1 MLPIVIFLSRRLPQK
16 SGFFAPPLRHVP
28 QAQEETAMF
37 HIKSQKATARAIA
50 LLGGTLLSHNAF
62 AWGHTGHVEISTAAI
77 FALPAEI
84 PAFVRTVEA
93 AREIGELGPEA
104 DISKTTV
111 TVEQYAIPYP
121 YFNNVHDAERDPGHY
136 IDIDDS
142 GVIVG
147 GVVPLNAL
155 PATREKFDTAQRT
168 ATAPAGQDQYTGGYL
183 PYTILDGFEQ
193 VRKDFGIYRALLKG
207 QQTATTTEDK
217 TYFAYQLSLRKIITL
232 RDIGYWSHFVGDA
245 SQPLHVSIHYNGWG
259 NYPNPNGYTTKPIHA
274 QFEGAFVKNFV
285 SPAELQA
292 EVPKYHDCGCAIEA
306 RVPQYLAQTLSQ
318 VVPLYQVAG
327 TDLFQTAQP
336 AEVAFATA
344 RLAAGAAELR
354 DEIVDAWRQ
363 STDIYVGYPLVKVS
377 DILSGAV
384 TMTRTTLASD

>member
-1 MLPIVIFLSRRLPQK
+1 
-16 SGFFAPPLRHVP
+16 
-28 QAQEETAMF
+28 MF
-37 HIKSQKATARAIA
+37 HTRSHKATLHAIL
-50 LLGGTLLSHNAF
+50 LLGGSFLSQNAF
-62 AWGHTGHVEISTAAI
+62 AWGHTGHVEISTAAV
-77 FALPAEI
+77 FALPYDI
-84 PAFVRTVEA
+84 PVFLRTVEA

-136 IDIDDS
+136 VDIDDN

-147 GVVPLNAL
+147 GAVALNAL
-155 PATREKFDTAQRT
+155 PATREAFDTAQRT

-183 PYTILDGFEQ
+183 PYQILDGFEQ
-193 VRKDFGIYRALLKG
+193 VRKDFGIYRALVKG
-207 QQTATTTEDK
+207 LQTATTDEDK
-217 TYFAYQLSLRKIITL
+217 SYFAYQLSLRKTLTL

-285 SPAELQA
+285 SPSEIQA
-292 EVPKYHDCGCAIEA
+292 EVPAYHDCKCAIEA

-377 DILSGAV
+377 DILSGKVA
-384 TMTRTTLASD
+384 MTRTTLAAD